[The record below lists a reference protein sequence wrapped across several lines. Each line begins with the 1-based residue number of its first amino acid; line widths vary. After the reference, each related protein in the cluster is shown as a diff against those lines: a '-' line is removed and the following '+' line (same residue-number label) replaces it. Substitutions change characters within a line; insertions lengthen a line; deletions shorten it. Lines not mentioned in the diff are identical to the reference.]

1 MDTPFQLSRCRER
14 PQYNRPILFRH
25 GREHGRSS
33 KNRLPM
39 SQRKSDLGI
48 PQSYTW
54 LNPSTRP
61 KTLRANF
68 YDLDRGTRPA
78 AWTAW
83 RRWQRCAETRRGS
96 SAWWPIRRQA
106 PSQNRRRRTKKT
118 QVSEKPRVE
127 FSRGV
132 DVALGVAPGV
142 RPESRDGSA
151 ASSGVVSGGGS
162 HDDQWGAD
170 SLFDGGRCS
179 AA

>member
-1 MDTPFQLSRCRER
+1 VSGARACRFARPNGNSRVRLPFGHKLNLRLC
-14 PQYNRPILFRH
+14 
-25 GREHGRSS
+25 GRSE
-33 KNRLPM
+33 RLAATA
-39 SQRKSDLGI
+39 SRRDTSCTLGHAHHLKVL
-48 PQSYTW
+48 TV
-54 LNPSTRP
+54 
-61 KTLRANF
+61 RATF
-68 YDLDRGTRPA
+68 HDLDRGTRPA

-151 ASSGVVSGGGS
+151 ASSRVVSGGGS